1 MRASKKA
8 RRAARSLLR
17 MCVVDGVFDDGRA
30 RQIVQGVAASGRRGA
45 ASILAD
51 FRRLVRLDRAQH
63 TALIASA
70 TPLAVD
76 LREQIHR
83 DLVKAH
89 GSNLQTWF
97 EEDPALIGGLRIKVG
112 SSVYDG
118 SVRARLAVLKAR
130 L

>member
-30 RQIVQGVAASGRRGA
+30 RQIVQGVVASGRRGA
-45 ASILAD
+45 MSILAD
-51 FRRLVRLDRAQH
+51 FRRLVRLDRARN

-70 TPLAVD
+70 TPLAAN
-76 LREQIHR
+76 LREKIHR

-89 GSNLQTWF
+89 GGNLEAAF

-118 SVRARLAVLKAR
+118 SVRARLMSLKER